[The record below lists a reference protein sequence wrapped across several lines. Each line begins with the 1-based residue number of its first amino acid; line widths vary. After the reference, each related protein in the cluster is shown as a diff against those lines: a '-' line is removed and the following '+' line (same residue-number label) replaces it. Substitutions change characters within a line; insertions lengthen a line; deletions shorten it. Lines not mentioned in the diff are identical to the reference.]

1 MHAIHILVFENVYDI
16 SFVARTGQRMQSLII
31 KCIIYDAVY
40 W

>member
-16 SFVARTGQRMQSLII
+16 SFVARTEQIMHSLII
-31 KCIIYDAVY
+31 KCIIYDAFC